1 MTVNSINNI
10 LYLKE
15 TKLDQNETKRTDRG
29 KTSAEALAQKTSDV
43 EDIREVVEENR
54 AAVNPSIDD
63 LDQARQVLRSLVD
76 MMGEKQDKTMMAH
89 SGKAITQIF

>member
-15 TKLDQNETKRTDRG
+15 TKLDQNEAKRTDRG
-29 KTSAEALAQKTSDV
+29 KVSSETLAQKRNDV
-43 EDIREVVEENR
+43 EDVREVVEENR
-54 AAVNPSIDD
+54 AAMNPSIDD

-76 MMGEKQDKTMMAH
+76 MMGQKQDKTMMAH
-89 SGKAITQIF
+89 SGKAITQVF